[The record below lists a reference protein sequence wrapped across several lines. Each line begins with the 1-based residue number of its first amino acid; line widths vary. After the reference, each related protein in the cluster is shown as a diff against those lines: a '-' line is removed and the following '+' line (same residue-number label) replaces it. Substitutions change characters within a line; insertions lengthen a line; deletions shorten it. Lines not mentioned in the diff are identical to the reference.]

1 MTLSSYLDIKA
12 RSRLLM
18 KGSFVVATKSR
29 KTWARCLLNSLSNM
43 PNPNNILKAEC
54 YPEATAWQNGTCFKD
69 VDKLGRQEFDMAEP
83 RIRLGMVGG
92 GEGAFIGAVHRI
104 AARLDDRY
112 ELVAGALSASP
123 DKAIG
128 SAAAIGWGPIDPI
141 RTSEPWR
148 GPRPGG
154 PTLSKRLRS
163 SHRTICMHLSLPPF
177 WRRVFISSAINR

>member
-1 MTLSSYLDIKA
+1 VTLSSYLDIKA

-112 ELVAGALSASP
+112 ELVAGCAFRFA
-123 DKAIG
+123 
-128 SAAAIGWGPIDPI
+128 
-141 RTSEPWR
+141 R
-148 GPRPGG
+148 
-154 PTLSKRLRS
+154 
-163 SHRTICMHLSLPPF
+163 
-177 WRRVFISSAINR
+177 

>member
-1 MTLSSYLDIKA
+1 VTLSSYLDIKA

-112 ELVAGALSASP
+112 ELVAVARVLEIQAGAMGLVVRYRLAT
-123 DKAIG
+123 
-128 SAAAIGWGPIDPI
+128 
-141 RTSEPWR
+141 RWR
-148 GPRPGG
+148 VYSRD
-154 PTLSKRLRS
+154 
-163 SHRTICMHLSLPPF
+163 
-177 WRRVFISSAINR
+177 ISRAF